1 MSFFSIILLFLLDC
15 FGKETML
22 LATQIPAL
30 MLLTTRVVILPQKAI
45 VYAKSLKT
53 LPFALLFQKI

>member
-1 MSFFSIILLFLLDC
+1 
-15 FGKETML
+15 ML